1 MLFRPVISLSSSR
14 ILIRSVVVGL
24 LLCVFDIWVDVTL
37 LGEGDLSQQLFA
49 PEPVEVWVRLLLFS
63 LSVAAGLFVQRLYR
77 SLARADIELNSLR
90 SDLEWRI
97 NERTIEL
104 ENAMR
109 KIEQQ
114 RYQRELL
121 LNSTSDGIYG
131 LDREGKTTFINQ
143 SGAAMLGYR
152 PDELIGKHSHTQM
165 HHSHADG
172 REYPEKSCRMRAA
185 VRDGETKYVSDEVL
199 WREDGSSFSVEYTS
213 TPIFESNQVTGA
225 VVSFRDITERK
236 RVEEDLRLAASAFE
250 SHEAITIT
258 DPNGVVLRVNEA
270 FTSITGYTAEE
281 IVGKHSRVLSSGQQ
295 SKAFYRKMWQV
306 LLEKGVWEGEIVN
319 RRKDGEAYPEWLG
332 ITAVKNEAGETTHY
346 VGHFQD
352 ITERKRAASK
362 IERQAYY
369 DALTDLPNRRFI
381 YDQLQKALSRCKRH
395 GHTGALLFLDVD
407 HFKVINDSLGH

>member
-1 MLFRPVISLSSSR
+1 M
-14 ILIRSVVVGL
+14 
-24 LLCVFDIWVDVTL
+24 
-37 LGEGDLSQQLFA
+37 
-49 PEPVEVWVRLLLFS
+49 
-63 LSVAAGLFVQRLYR
+63 
-77 SLARADIELNSLR
+77 
-90 SDLEWRI
+90 
-97 NERTIEL
+97 
-104 ENAMR
+104 
-109 KIEQQ
+109 
-114 RYQRELL
+114 
-121 LNSTSDGIYG
+121 
-131 LDREGKTTFINQ
+131 
-143 SGAAMLGYR
+143 
-152 PDELIGKHSHTQM
+152 
-165 HHSHADG
+165 
-172 REYPEKSCRMRAA
+172 
-185 VRDGETKYVSDEVL
+185 
-199 WREDGSSFSVEYTS
+199 
-213 TPIFESNQVTGA
+213 
-225 VVSFRDITERK
+225 VSFRDITERK